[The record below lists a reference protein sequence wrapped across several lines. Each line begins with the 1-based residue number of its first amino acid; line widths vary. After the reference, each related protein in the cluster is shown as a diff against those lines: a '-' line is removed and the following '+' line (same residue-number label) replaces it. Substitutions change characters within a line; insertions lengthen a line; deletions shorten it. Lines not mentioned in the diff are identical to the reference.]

1 MSSRD
6 LFWRTLGVL
15 IIANAFVATRL
26 AADHPSLDAI
36 AGVVGFVCALVGLV
50 FAVQGERLINGIS
63 TELRNHRGSR
73 AVGDRNRPRRR
84 SD

>member
-6 LFWRTLGVL
+6 LFWRTFGVL

-26 AADHPSLDAI
+26 AAGHPSLHAI

-50 FAVQGERLINGIS
+50 FAVQGERLPDAIS
-63 TELRNHRGSR
+63 AELGNHPGSR
-73 AVGDRNRPRRR
+73 EVGDRNRARRR